1 MVQLLGKKKSG
12 SNLLSTFVM
21 ISLGLHLLTLLL
33 LLFQGLTLNQLTN
46 QKPPTLVQLIDGKES
61 PIPEPLER
69 EPEEIRSFVEKT
81 MTALFTW
88 SGKLPPQNIE
98 EAQNPKPDEGVPI
111 KMSTGVTK
119 KISTTVLGT
128 SFALSEDFRKQFLQE
143 IANQTPPEVFSSD
156 SKKAMEIKL
165 ATRWVSEPEKIEEGK
180 WKAVMVADLIL
191 LRPALERRKLVR
203 FNKEI
208 LVRAV
213 DSPEHPLAEGAP
225 PLHKVV
231 SGTRQVGLEIYE
243 IRDMCLTDKS
253 NKLIDCPIERTN

>member
-1 MVQLLGKKKSG
+1 MVQLLGKKKLG

-69 EPEEIRSFVEKT
+69 ELEEIRSFVEQT

-98 EAQNPKPDEGVPI
+98 EAQNPKQDEGVPI

-119 KISTTVLGT
+119 KISTTVL
-128 SFALSEDFRKQFLQE
+128 
-143 IANQTPPEVFSSD
+143 
-156 SKKAMEIKL
+156 
-165 ATRWVSEPEKIEEGK
+165 
-180 WKAVMVADLIL
+180 
-191 LRPALERRKLVR
+191 
-203 FNKEI
+203 
-208 LVRAV
+208 
-213 DSPEHPLAEGAP
+213 
-225 PLHKVV
+225 
-231 SGTRQVGLEIYE
+231 
-243 IRDMCLTDKS
+243 
-253 NKLIDCPIERTN
+253 